1 MKHPARLSPERLLIV
16 SAAVAAFGFA
26 GPAVAADLGTPMP
39 MAGMYSY
46 MADAALFRD
55 CASGERY
62 PVAFEGDNR
71 ALEAGYLAVAPSP
84 GAEVLVKIEGRIEE
98 RPAMEGDGVE
108 ISVIPEHY
116 IGAYPDKD
124 CGSM

>member
-1 MKHPARLSPERLLIV
+1 MTSPVPIV
-16 SAAVAAFGFA
+16 LVAATLAAA
-26 GPAVAADLGTPMP
+26 GLSTAAPAADLGTPVP

-62 PVAFEGDNR
+62 PVSFEADNI
-71 ALEAGYLAVAPSP
+71 ALESGYLAVVPEA
-84 GAEVLVKIEGRIEE
+84 GAEVLVEIEGRIEE

-108 ISVIPEHY
+108 VSVIPDRF
-116 IGAYPDKD
+116 IGAYPDRD
-124 CGSM
+124 CDSM

>member
-1 MKHPARLSPERLLIV
+1 MQRSLTMAAAALIGLT
-16 SAAVAAFGFA
+16 AAAT
-26 GPAVAADLGTPMP
+26 AADLGTPQP

-55 CASGERY
+55 CATGERY
-62 PVAFEGDNR
+62 PVAFEADNR
-71 ALEAGYLAVAPSP
+71 ALETGYLAVAPEP

-98 RPAMEGDGVE
+98 RPAMEGDGTEV
-108 ISVIPEHY
+108 SVILDRF

-124 CGSM
+124 CSTK

>member
-1 MKHPARLSPERLLIV
+1 MPA
-16 SAAVAAFGFA
+16 AAF
-26 GPAVAADLGTPMP
+26 AADLGTPEP

-71 ALEAGYLAVAPSP
+71 ALEAGYLAVAPGP

-108 ISVIPEHY
+108 ISVIPDHF
-116 IGAYPDKD
+116 IGAYPDKTCD
-124 CGSM
+124 SM

>member
-1 MKHPARLSPERLLIV
+1 MHRSLTI
-16 SAAVAAFGFA
+16 AAVAAIGLTTA
-26 GPAVAADLGTPMP
+26 AAAADLGMPRP

-46 MADAALFRD
+46 LADASLFRD
-55 CASGERY
+55 CATGKRY
-62 PVAFEGDNR
+62 PVAFEADNQ
-71 ALEAGYLAVAPSP
+71 ALEAGYIAAGVEP

-98 RPAMEGDGVE
+98 RPAMEGDGTE
-108 ISVIPEHY
+108 LSVIPDKF